1 MQIEGGVD
9 GSAIVG
15 HVAEINR
22 LPDAVV
28 MVRLLRSALALP
40 AMRSFT
46 VPRQVR
52 RNVDGPST
60 VTGHAVSAVVV
71 AYICCTQ

>member
-1 MQIEGGVD
+1 
-9 GSAIVG
+9 
-15 HVAEINR
+15 
-22 LPDAVV
+22 
-28 MVRLLRSALALP
+28 
-40 AMRSFT
+40 MRSFT
-46 VPRQVR
+46 VSGRVR